1 MAEEEMVHKLIIVGL
16 DQAGKTSILNI
27 LNKKYNAMDN
37 IKPTVGIERDEI
49 RILGIP
55 IISWDLGGQEQFR
68 ESYLKN
74 SRLFDKTDSLFYVID
89 VWNASRFE
97 EALRYY
103 SKLLEFIGE
112 LKIRPEIVIL
122 LHKVD
127 PNLKDNPNTSTI
139 LENLKKLFQEESEGY
154 NISVFATSIFDRKSI
169 IEAFSKNLQELIADL
184 KPFKKILESVVV
196 LQKLDA
202 AILFDENLIILSDF
216 YRDKEIE
223 GDCLNTVYN
232 SVHYLTHTNP
242 KLADSGDFTKNFEL
256 VLNIKNVLKKF
267 IFLETK
273 YRGWNFYLL
282 TMSDKATE
290 VDPAAVSAKFKT
302 ITHIFEK
309 KDEF

>member
-103 SKLLEFIGE
+103 SKLLEY
-112 LKIRPEIVIL
+112 
-122 LHKVD
+122 HKR
-127 PNLKDNPNTSTI
+127 LST
-139 LENLKKLFQEESEGY
+139 
-154 NISVFATSIFDRKSI
+154 RK
-169 IEAFSKNLQELIADL
+169 
-184 KPFKKILESVVV
+184 
-196 LQKLDA
+196 
-202 AILFDENLIILSDF
+202 
-216 YRDKEIE
+216 
-223 GDCLNTVYN
+223 
-232 SVHYLTHTNP
+232 
-242 KLADSGDFTKNFEL
+242 
-256 VLNIKNVLKKF
+256 
-267 IFLETK
+267 
-273 YRGWNFYLL
+273 
-282 TMSDKATE
+282 
-290 VDPAAVSAKFKT
+290 
-302 ITHIFEK
+302 
-309 KDEF
+309 